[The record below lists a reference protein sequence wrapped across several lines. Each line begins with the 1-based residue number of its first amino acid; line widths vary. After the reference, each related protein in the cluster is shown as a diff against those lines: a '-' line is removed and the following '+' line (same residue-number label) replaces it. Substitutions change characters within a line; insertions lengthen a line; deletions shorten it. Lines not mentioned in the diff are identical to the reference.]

1 MSKHTDEGT
10 RKNGT
15 KVEVRNGDVTKAL
28 RRLKKIVQQ
37 EKIIQDFRDAE
48 FFVKPSLKRA
58 RARASA
64 IKRWKKQQSKM
75 DQ

>member
-1 MSKHTDEGT
+1 MSKHNDDGT
-10 RKNGT
+10 KKTGT

-28 RRLKKIVQQ
+28 RRLKKIMQT
-37 EKIIQDFRDAE
+37 EKILQEARDKE
-48 FFVKPSLKRA
+48 HFVKPSLKRA
-58 RARASA
+58 RARGSA

>member
-28 RRLKKIVQQ
+28 RRLKKMVQQ
-37 EKIIQDFRDAE
+37 EKIIQEVRDRE
-48 FFVKPSLKRA
+48 SFTKPSLKRA
-58 RARASA
+58 RAKASA
-64 IKRWKKQQSKM
+64 IKRWKKQQDKM
-75 DQ
+75 DK